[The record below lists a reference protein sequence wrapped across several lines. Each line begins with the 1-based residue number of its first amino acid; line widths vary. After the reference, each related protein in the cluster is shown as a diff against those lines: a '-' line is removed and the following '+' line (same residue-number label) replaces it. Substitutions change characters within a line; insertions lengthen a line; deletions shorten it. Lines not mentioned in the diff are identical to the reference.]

1 MDGTRSIVAA
11 AIGAAL
17 LAGLATPTAQEART
31 SESLERSFASNGR
44 IRMDLSAGDYRIAG
58 TQNDRIRLEWSVQDP
73 GQLSRVRVRADARG
87 ADATISTESPSNS
100 RFKVVIQ
107 VPAQADLYVR
117 LTAGDLRVEAIRGN
131 KDIELHAGDVDI
143 DVGRPEDYK
152 HVDASVWAGDLTAA
166 PFNVY
171 KGGLFRSFDWNGN
184 GPYRLHAHLKAGDL
198 RLFTKSVEQ

>member
-1 MDGTRSIVAA
+1 MASKTVAA
-11 AIGAAL
+11 ILGAAL
-17 LAGLATPTAQEART
+17 VAGTVATMQESRT
-31 SESLERSFASNGR
+31 SDSLERPFVSNGR

-58 TQNDRIRLEWSVQDP
+58 TQNDRVRLEWSVKDP
-73 GQLSRVRVRADARG
+73 GLLSRVKVQADVRG

-107 VPAQADLYVR
+107 VPTQADLHVR
-117 LTAGDLRVEAIRGN
+117 LTAGDLRVESIRGN

-143 DVGRPEDYK
+143 DVGRAQDYQ

-171 KGGLFRSFDWNGN
+171 KGGLFRSFDWNGS

-198 RLFTKSVEQ
+198 RLFSKSEQ

>member
-44 IRMDLSAGDYRIAG
+44 IRMDLSAGDYRITG
-58 TQNDRIRLEWSVQDP
+58 TQADRIRLEWSVHDP
-73 GQLSRVRVRADARG
+73 GQLSRVRVDANVRG
-87 ADATISTESPSNS
+87 ADATISTDSPGNS
-100 RFKVVIQ
+100 HFKVVIQ
-107 VPAQADLYVR
+107 VPTQADLHVR
-117 LTAGDLRVEAIRGN
+117 LTAGDLRVENIRGN

-171 KGGLFRSFDWNGN
+171 KGGLFRSFDWNGS
-184 GPYRLHAHLKAGDL
+184 GPYTLHAKLKAGDL
-198 RLFTKSVEQ
+198 RLFTKSTE

>member
-1 MDGTRSIVAA
+1 MRTNRLAA
-11 AIGAAL
+11 LAGAAL
-17 LAGLATPTAQEART
+17 VAGSAAAGQDART
-31 SESLERSFASNGR
+31 SDSLERSFASNGR
-44 IRMDLSAGDYRIAG
+44 IRMNLSAGDYRISG
-58 TQNDRIRLEWSVQDP
+58 TTNDRIRLEWSVQAP
-73 GQLSRVRVRADARG
+73 SQLSRVKVDASVRG
-87 ADATISTESPSNS
+87 ADAAISTDSPGNS

-107 VPAQADLYVR
+107 VPERSDLLVR
-117 LTAGDLRVEAIRGN
+117 LTAGDLRVESIRGN

-184 GPYRLHAHLKAGDL
+184 GPYRLHAKLKAGDL
-198 RLFTKSVEQ
+198 RLFSKASE